1 MLLPAKSLR
10 LCVATAAAALALTA
24 GLAGCS
30 DDESSDTAATS
41 TSAAATSAAATS
53 SAGGD
58 HDHAAPTA
66 EELQGTLTLFADP
79 AKTTADK
86 TAVVVDGDKRAAN
99 IDTMNQ
105 VLGGYGP
112 LTFAISDIKTE
123 GESATAQVVITSP
136 HGVAPAMPLT
146 WQHEDDKWK
155 ISDASA
161 CTLLAFAQAP
171 CTP

>member
-10 LCVATAAAALALTA
+10 LCVATSAAALALTA

-53 SAGGD
+53 SASGD